1 MDLDSI
7 GLFPYIWEMD
17 GACGKWIW
25 IPLAFFLI
33 YGRWMEPKGPVENG
47 FWIPWAFG
55 CHVQDATRIVLDIEG
70 GLRLMEASP
79 QARPSG
85 EGVR

>member
-1 MDLDSI
+1 MEPHK
-7 GLFPYIWEMD
+7 GWR
-17 GACGKWIW
+17 
-25 IPLAFFLI
+25 FLI
-33 YGRWMEPKGPVENG
+33 YGRWMEPKGACG
-47 FWIPWAFG
+47 KWIPLAFG

>member
-1 MDLDSI
+1 MEPRK
-7 GLFPYIWEMD
+7 GWR
-17 GACGKWIW
+17 
-25 IPLAFFLI
+25 FLI

-47 FWIPWAFG
+47 FHWPLG

-70 GLRLMEASP
+70 GLRLMVASP